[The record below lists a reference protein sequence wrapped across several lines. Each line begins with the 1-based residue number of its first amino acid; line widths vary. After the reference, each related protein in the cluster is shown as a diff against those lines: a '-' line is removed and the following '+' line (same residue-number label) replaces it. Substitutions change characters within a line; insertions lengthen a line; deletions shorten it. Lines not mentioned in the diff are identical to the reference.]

1 MTGSFT
7 TATIRSGNK
16 PAWRNRRIFASTF
29 NLFKL
34 NNRNNEKIL
43 IPVSI
48 VAILLCASW
57 KEDAKTVSPDRLF
70 LADSGKSLFVT
81 NRAGNELIKMSSDGQ
96 KAEQKV
102 TLSSPVNA
110 MTQDPSGNLW
120 VVCDGNTGMMYELDG
135 KKLSVQSKQRA
146 VLRLRISCIVRCPN
160 HFG

>member
-1 MTGSFT
+1 M
-7 TATIRSGNK
+7 K
-16 PAWRNRRIFASTF
+16 
-29 NLFKL
+29 
-34 NNRNNEKIL
+34 KIL

-70 LADSGKSLFVT
+70 LADSGSPCLYEQ
-81 NRAGNELIKMSSDGQ
+81 AGNELIKMSSDGQ

-120 VVCDGNTGMMYELDG
+120 VVCDGNTGMMYELDERNFRC
-135 KKLSVQSKQRA
+135 SQKQRA
-146 VLRLRISCIVRCPN
+146 VLRLRISCTVRCPN

>member
-1 MTGSFT
+1 M
-7 TATIRSGNK
+7 K
-16 PAWRNRRIFASTF
+16 
-29 NLFKL
+29 
-34 NNRNNEKIL
+34 KIL

-102 TLSSPVNA
+102 TVMQETA
-110 MTQDPSGNLW
+110 QG
-120 VVCDGNTGMMYELDG
+120 ELTEQPFDAEEAA
-135 KKLSVQSKQRA
+135 K
-146 VLRLRISCIVRCPN
+146 
-160 HFG
+160 

>member
-1 MTGSFT
+1 M
-7 TATIRSGNK
+7 K
-16 PAWRNRRIFASTF
+16 
-29 NLFKL
+29 
-34 NNRNNEKIL
+34 KIL

-48 VAILLCASW
+48 IAILLCASW

-120 VVCDGNTGMMYELDG
+120 TNWMERNFRC
-135 KKLSVQSKQRA
+135 SQKQRA

>member
-1 MTGSFT
+1 M
-7 TATIRSGNK
+7 K
-16 PAWRNRRIFASTF
+16 
-29 NLFKL
+29 
-34 NNRNNEKIL
+34 KIL

-48 VAILLCASW
+48 IAILLCASW

-81 NRAGNELIKMSSDGQ
+81 NRVGNELIKMSSDGQ

-110 MTQDPSGNLW
+110 MTQDPFGNLW

-135 KKLSVQSKQRA
+135 
-146 VLRLRISCIVRCPN
+146 
-160 HFG
+160 

>member
-1 MTGSFT
+1 M
-7 TATIRSGNK
+7 K
-16 PAWRNRRIFASTF
+16 
-29 NLFKL
+29 
-34 NNRNNEKIL
+34 KIL

-48 VAILLCASW
+48 IAILLCASW

-120 VVCDGNTGMMYELDG
+120 VVCDGNTGMMYELE
-135 KKLSVQSKQRA
+135 
-146 VLRLRISCIVRCPN
+146 
-160 HFG
+160 

>member
-1 MTGSFT
+1 M
-7 TATIRSGNK
+7 K
-16 PAWRNRRIFASTF
+16 
-29 NLFKL
+29 
-34 NNRNNEKIL
+34 KIL

-110 MTQDPSGNLW
+110 VRQPLGGMRRKHRHD
-120 VVCDGNTGMMYELDG
+120 VRTGWKETFGAVKNKERCYAFGYL
-135 KKLSVQSKQRA
+135 VQSGVQIA
-146 VLRLRISCIVRCPN
+146 LGDTTLQQ
-160 HFG
+160 